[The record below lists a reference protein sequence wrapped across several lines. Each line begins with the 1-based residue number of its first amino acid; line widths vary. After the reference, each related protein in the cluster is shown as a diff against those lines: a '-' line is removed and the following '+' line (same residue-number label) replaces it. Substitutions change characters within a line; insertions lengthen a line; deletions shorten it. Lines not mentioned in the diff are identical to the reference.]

1 MLKENSV
8 KILTSRNP
16 AFLFL
21 AILLCVLFFFSAPSG
36 FAQTNTKTK
45 APTIKKKIT
54 LDKKA
59 TADKKTTADKKL
71 TPNTPAADKT
81 LHVTSDKMIALKDTS
96 MVEFVGNVKA
106 TRDDA
111 VIFADSIKIFIHTA
125 QTKKEG
131 QTDLKQII
139 ATGNVEY
146 TAGERKAFADKAVYT
161 TQDEILILT
170 GESARLITGKS
181 HVTGKKITLFRNED
195 RAIVESDGKT
205 RVQAVFNPEDQ
216 KPKDKKKG
224 AQQ

>member
-59 TADKKTTADKKL
+59 ATDKKL

-205 RVQAVFNPEDQ
+205 RVQAVFNPEDK

>member
-1 MLKENSV
+1 MSKENSV
-8 KILTSRNP
+8 KSLTSPNP
-16 AFLFL
+16 AL
-21 AILLCVLFFFSAPSG
+21 AFFVLLVCVLFFSSAPIG
-36 FAQTNTKTK
+36 FAQTNTKT
-45 APTIKKKIT
+45 ATPSIKKKIT
-54 LDKKA
+54 
-59 TADKKTTADKKL
+59 ADKKIAPDKETTPDKKV
-71 TPNTPAADKT
+71 NKDKIAADKP
-81 LHVTSDKMIALKDTS
+81 LHVTSDKMIAHKDTS
-96 MVEFVGNVKA
+96 MVEFIGNVKA

-125 QTKKEG
+125 ETKKQA

-170 GESARLITGKS
+170 GETARLITGKS

-205 RVQAVFNPEDQ
+205 RVQAIFNPEDQ
-216 KPKDKKKG
+216 KPKK
-224 AQQ
+224 

>member
-8 KILTSRNP
+8 KVLTSRNP
-16 AFLFL
+16 ALPFFI
-21 AILLCVLFFFSAPSG
+21 ILVCVLFFSNAPEG
-36 FAQTNTKTK
+36 FAQTNTTS
-45 APTIKKKIT
+45 IKKK
-54 LDKKA
+54 L
-59 TADKKTTADKKL
+59 TADKKITTDKQ
-71 TPNTPAADKT
+71 AADKP
-81 LHVTSDKMIALKDTS
+81 LHVTADKMIAHKDTS

-106 TRDDA
+106 TREDA
-111 VIFADSIKIFIHTA
+111 IIFADSIKIFIHSA

-170 GESARLITGKS
+170 GKSARLITGKS

-216 KPKDKKKG
+216 KPEDQKKG

>member
-1 MLKENSV
+1 MKV
-8 KILTSRNP
+8 LTSRNP
-16 AFLFL
+16 ALPFFI
-21 AILLCVLFFFSAPSG
+21 ILVCVLFFSNAPKS
-36 FAQTNTKTK
+36 FAQTNTKTNT
-45 APTIKKKIT
+45 PSIKKKIT
-54 LDKKA
+54 
-59 TADKKTTADKKL
+59 ADKKITPDKKTKADKQ
-71 TPNTPAADKT
+71 AADKQAADKP
-81 LHVTSDKMIALKDTS
+81 LHVTADKMIAHKDTS

-106 TRDDA
+106 TREDA
-111 VIFADSIKIFIHTA
+111 IIFADSIKIFIHSA

-170 GESARLITGKS
+170 GKSARLITGKS
-181 HVTGKKITLFRNED
+181 NVTGKKITLFRNED

-216 KPKDKKKG
+216 KPKDHKKG

>member
-1 MLKENSV
+1 MKS
-8 KILTSRNP
+8 LTSPNP
-16 AFLFL
+16 AL
-21 AILLCVLFFFSAPSG
+21 AFFVLLVCALFFSSAPIG
-36 FAQTNTKTK
+36 FAQTNTKT
-45 APTIKKKIT
+45 ASPSIKKKIT
-54 LDKKA
+54 ADKKIA
-59 TADKKTTADKKL
+59 PDKKTTPDKKV
-71 TPNTPAADKT
+71 NKDKIAADKP
-81 LHVTSDKMIALKDTS
+81 LHVTSDKMIAHKDTS
-96 MVEFVGNVKA
+96 MVEFIGNVKA

-125 QTKKEG
+125 ETKKEG

-170 GESARLITGKS
+170 GKTARLITGTS

-216 KPKDKKKG
+216 KPTGQKPTGQKKG
-224 AQQ
+224 TPQ